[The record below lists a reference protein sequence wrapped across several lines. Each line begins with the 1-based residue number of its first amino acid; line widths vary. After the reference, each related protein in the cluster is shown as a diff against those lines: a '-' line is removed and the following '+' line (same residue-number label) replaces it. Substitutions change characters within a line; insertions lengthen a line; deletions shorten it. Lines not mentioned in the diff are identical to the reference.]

1 MREPQTFPAPDSGLP
16 ALAALA
22 AAPVP
27 VVAAPMAGG
36 PSTPELV
43 AAVIRA
49 GGSGMLAGGMKT
61 PDAVRAEVEQ
71 ARALLGQAA
80 QPASAGRSG
89 AGPSSPD
96 MRPDDGAD
104 LRLGVNLF
112 VPDAVNTRVPARDG
126 RAAAA
131 RRREVEAFAE
141 RLRPVASR
149 LGAAV
154 PTAEEATPDPESE
167 QAQFEQFLALAE
179 EQAWPWVTFTFG
191 LPGPEVFARLV
202 DAGVAPG
209 VTVTDEAEA
218 RAAVGNG
225 ARLLVVQGPDAGGH
239 RGTLDPAAEPGTAPL
254 EEVVRE
260 VRAAC
265 PSVPLIAAGGIAAA
279 DQARAALE
287 AGADAVQ
294 AGTAFLRTPEAGTSA
309 AHRAG
314 LARASERNG
323 LLHGT
328 TSGPD
333 GLPNESAPEPDSFP
347 NESAPGWA
355 DTTVTR
361 AFTGRWARGLTV
373 PFMAEF
379 ADAPAAY
386 PEVNVLTGALRKA
399 AAAAMDLDAVH
410 LWAGTG
416 AQKARQVP
424 AAEVVRS
431 LAP

>member
-1 MREPQTFPAPDSGLP
+1 MSDARDTASSSTRLP
-16 ALAALA
+16 ALNALA
-22 AAPVP
+22 TAPVP
-27 VVAAPMAGG
+27 VVVAPMAGG
-36 PSTPELV
+36 PSTPELA

-61 PDAVRAEVEQ
+61 PAAVRAEVDA
-71 ARALLGQAA
+71 ARALLAES
-80 QPASAGRSG
+80 PAGSADTSG
-89 AGPSSPD
+89 SPVSSAP
-96 MRPDDGAD
+96 RPDDGAP

-112 VPDAVNTRVPARDG
+112 VPDAVNTQVPARDG
-126 RAAAA
+126 RAAAV
-131 RRREVEAFAE
+131 RQQEVAAFAE
-141 RLRPVASR
+141 RLLPVADR
-149 LGAAV
+149 YGVEV
-154 PTAEEATPDPESE
+154 PPAEEAALDPAAER
-167 QAQFEQFLALAE
+167 AQFEEFLALAE

-191 LPGPEVFARLV
+191 LPAPEAFTRLA
-202 DAGVAPG
+202 DAGVVPG
-209 VTVTDEAEA
+209 VTVTDEGEA

-239 RGTLDPAAEPGTAPL
+239 RGTLDPAAEPGTVPL
-254 EEVVRE
+254 EQLVAA

-265 PSVPLIAAGGIAAA
+265 PDVPIVAAGGISSAA
-279 DQARAALE
+279 QARAALA
-287 AGADAVQ
+287 AGATAVQ

-314 LARASERNG
+314 LARAARE
-323 LLHGT
+323 
-328 TSGPD
+328 TSG
-333 GLPNESAPEPDSFP
+333 ER
-347 NESAPGWA
+347 A

-399 AAAAMDLDAVH
+399 AAAAGDLGAVH

-416 AQKARQVP
+416 AHLAREVP
-424 AAEVVRS
+424 AAEVLRS

>member
-1 MREPQTFPAPDSGLP
+1 MDEHRDLP
-16 ALAALA
+16 ALDALA

-27 VVAAPMAGG
+27 VVVAPMAGG

-43 AAVIRA
+43 AAVLRA

-61 PDAVRAEVEQ
+61 PEAVRAEVEA
-71 ARALLGQAA
+71 ARGLLDE
-80 QPASAGRSG
+80 G
-89 AGPSSPD
+89 APEAPETGGGPQRSPD
-96 MRPDDGAD
+96 PLPDDGAP

-112 VPDAVNTRVPARDG
+112 VPDAVNTRVVPRDG
-126 RAAAA
+126 RAAEA
-131 RRREVEAFAE
+131 RRQEVAAFAA
-141 RLRPVASR
+141 RLRPVAER
-149 LGAAV
+149 YGAEV
-154 PTAEEATPDPESE
+154 PTAEEATPDPEAE
-167 QAQFEQFLALAE
+167 RAQFDRFLALAE

-191 LPGPEVFARLV
+191 LPGPDVFARLV
-202 DAGVAPG
+202 AAGVCPG
-209 VTVTDEAEA
+209 VTVTDAAEA

-239 RGTLDPAAEPGTAPL
+239 RGTLDPAAAPGAEPL
-254 EEVVRE
+254 EALIAAVRRALPEVPIV
-260 VRAAC
+260 
-265 PSVPLIAAGGIAAA
+265 AAGGISSAA
-279 DQARAALE
+279 QARASLA

-309 AHRAG
+309 AHREG
-314 LARASERNG
+314 LARAAERKA
-323 LLHGT
+323 
-328 TSGPD
+328 
-333 GLPNESAPEPDSFP
+333 LPHDSSPEPDVFP
-347 NESAPGWA
+347 NEIVPGRA

-386 PEVNVLTGALRKA
+386 PEVNVLTGALRRA

-416 AQKARQVP
+416 AHLAREVS
-424 AAEVVRS
+424 AAEVLRS

>member
-1 MREPQTFPAPDSGLP
+1 MSALRASASHSGRLP
-16 ALAALA
+16 ALSALA

-36 PSTPELV
+36 PSTPELA

-61 PDAVRAEVEQ
+61 PEAVRDEVDA
-71 ARALLGQAA
+71 ARGLLGEVAEE
-80 QPASAGRSG
+80 SAGRSG
-89 AGPSSPD
+89 EGPSSSGTL
-96 MRPDDGAD
+96 PDDGTH

-112 VPDAVNTRVPARDG
+112 VPDAVNTRVPARDD
-126 RAAAA
+126 RAAAQ
-131 RRREVEAFAE
+131 RREQVADFAA
-141 RLRPVASR
+141 RLAPVAAR
-149 LGAAV
+149 YGAEV
-154 PTAEEATPDPESE
+154 PSAEEATPDPEAE
-167 QAQFEQFLALAE
+167 RAQFEQFLALAE
-179 EQAWPWVTFTFG
+179 EQYWPWVTFTFG
-191 LPGPEVFARLV
+191 LPAPEVFARLV
-202 DAGVAPG
+202 AAEVAPG

-254 EEVVRE
+254 EELLRE

-265 PSVPLIAAGGIAAA
+265 PEVPLIAAGGIATAE
-279 DQARAALE
+279 QARAALE

-294 AGTAFLRTPEAGTSA
+294 AGTAFLRTPEARTSA

-314 LARASERNG
+314 MAQAAEPDVFSHDSAAE
-323 LLHGT
+323 
-328 TSGPD
+328 PD
-333 GLPNESAPEPDSFP
+333 GFPNDSAPR
-347 NESAPGWA
+347 GV

-361 AFTGRWARGLTV
+361 AFTGRYARGLTV

-416 AQKARQVP
+416 AHRAREVP